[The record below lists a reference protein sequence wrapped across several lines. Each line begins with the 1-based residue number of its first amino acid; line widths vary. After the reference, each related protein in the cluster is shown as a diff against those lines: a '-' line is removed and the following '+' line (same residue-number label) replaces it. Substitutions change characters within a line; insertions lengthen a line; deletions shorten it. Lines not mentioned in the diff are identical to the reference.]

1 MTDVNDVPYI
11 PDEQDLRERFDE
23 LNESNNELIDGVPG
37 LKAGIDTALRQLDSN
52 RHYELWSSF
61 CESKGKIGETE
72 DSLSYLKA
80 PIAKL
85 NAIFDQLD
93 SQQKPTEEQRV
104 ALLKE
109 AEPILEDAEDTLY
122 RARESFEDA
131 QEPDPDDLPPNL
143 D

>member
-1 MTDVNDVPYI
+1 MADVNDVPYV

-23 LNESNNELIDGVPG
+23 LTESNNALTEEVPG
-37 LKAGIDTALRQLDSN
+37 LKADIETALRQLDPN

-72 DSLSYLKA
+72 DSLSLLNT

-85 NAIFDQLD
+85 NTIFDKLD

-104 ALLKE
+104 ALLEE
-109 AEPILEDAEDTLY
+109 AEPILEGAEDILH
-122 RARESFEDA
+122 RAQESYEDA
-131 QEPDPDDLPPNL
+131 KDPDPDNLPPNL